1 MNDRMKESLSALV
14 DAQADELEIR
24 RLLNESEHSPE
35 VYEHWQ
41 RYLMIGEVLRDES
54 TAAFDVDISQ
64 GIRQALDGE
73 PMDDLSAPKMAQP
86 NKDTNHWMRWLSL
99 GSSAAAITL
108 AVFMG
113 ISLYQQED
121 ASDIQNVVALQS
133 NASLQ
138 RSVST
143 VSRNNNIQPV
153 ANVSDA
159 VVNQELKEVQ
169 KRLNEYLMQHVE
181 DNAMNSMRGIAPL
194 ARTASFRQP

>member
-1 MNDRMKESLSALV
+1 MNDRMKESLSALI
-14 DAQADELEIR
+14 DSQADELEIR
-24 RLLNESEHSPE
+24 RLLNEAEQSPE

-41 RYLMIGEVLRDES
+41 HYLMIGEVLREES

-73 PMDDLSAPKMAQP
+73 PMDELRAPKMAQP
-86 NKDTNHWMRWLSL
+86 NKDTSHWMRWLSL

-113 ISLYQQED
+113 ISIYQQED
-121 ASDIQNVVALQS
+121 ASAVQNVVALQS

-159 VVNQELKEVQ
+159 VVNEELKEAQ